1 MNWRLAVIPVT
12 LIPIIIIAI
21 QFDIEAEDVFAIGAI
36 PFTLAV
42 VAIMAKLGLQGLKL
56 AYIARTFLGPFDS
69 IKRLTAMREGSEFIK
84 FTTPMI
90 VGAEFAVIYYMTKK
104 GIPTS
109 KASWVALLD
118 IVTEV
123 FAAGVLSILAG
134 FICEANVRFQINV
147 YNFNWLV
154 SNLDFNSSGCLKV
167 DPAGLIASCAS
178 CAFLTL
184 PVY

>member
-21 QFDIEAEDVFAIGAI
+21 QFDIEAEDIFAIGAI
-36 PFTLAV
+36 PFALAV
-42 VAIMAKLGLQGLKL
+42 LAIMTKLGLQGLKL

-69 IKRLTAMREGSEFIK
+69 IKRLTAMRVGSEFIK
-84 FTTPMI
+84 FTTPMF

-104 GIPTS
+104 GISTS

-123 FAAGVLSILAG
+123 FAAGVLSILSRN
-134 FICEANVRFQINV
+134 FSISCRCICCWCSSFRNQH
-147 YNFNWLV
+147 
-154 SNLDFNSSGCLKV
+154 SNHWSMDCIIFHVIKAYIYTS
-167 DPAGLIASCAS
+167 
-178 CAFLTL
+178 
-184 PVY
+184 

>member
-21 QFDIEAEDVFAIGAI
+21 QFDIEADDVFAIGVI

-42 VAIMAKLGLQGLKL
+42 IAIMAKLGLQGLKL

-69 IKRLTAMREGSEFIK
+69 IKRLTAMRVGSEFIK
-84 FTTPMI
+84 FTTPMF

-104 GIPTS
+104 GISTS

-118 IVTEV
+118 IVTFNNCRNFSNICRRICCRRCSFGNSCSNYRIV
-123 FAAGVLSILAG
+123 DCIILLVIKAY
-134 FICEANVRFQINV
+134 ICTTQ
-147 YNFNWLV
+147 
-154 SNLDFNSSGCLKV
+154 SNLISCNYSGKRTWQKIC
-167 DPAGLIASCAS
+167 
-178 CAFLTL
+178 
-184 PVY
+184 